1 MSHELIAY
9 WNRRLTRTPP
19 LFARSPLGLDQLWL
33 FELCFAFQ
41 DRGRREQNLKNHKR
55 HVPATSFCTGVCNAH
70 GYAIVRGMS
79 RCNRRDPIRLNLRGE
94 SLCDNQSQRR
104 CHAKIIVLKMSSP
117 LRALL
122 AFRTTRLSYPSK

>member
-55 HVPATSFCTGVCNAH
+55 HVLATGFCTGVCNAH
-70 GYAIVRGMS
+70 GYAIVRSMR

-94 SLCDNQSQRR
+94 SSCDSQSQRR
-104 CHAKIIVLKMSSP
+104 CHAKIIVLKMSS
-117 LRALL
+117 RVEGSAG
-122 AFRTTRLSYPSK
+122 FSNY